1 MKWKIALAAALLLLL
16 SAVPGSA
23 YIYRDG
29 SLSRGQRIYLDI
41 EINSTGNYQSLAYMG
56 ANGTLDADLCIYSPY
71 GNKIFTMS
79 GSAEQKPQMVTFTYS
94 GTYRFE
100 IVGYS
105 GSGSYLLFLGD
116 KNEWEQVANRQ

>member
-1 MKWKIALAAALLLLL
+1 MKLRTAMAAVSLLLL
-16 SAVPGSA
+16 SALSGQA

-29 SLSRGQRIYLDI
+29 SLSRGQRIYIDI
-41 EINSTGNYQSLAYMG
+41 EINSTGNYQSLAFMG

-79 GSAEQKPQMVTFTYS
+79 GSSEPKPQLVTFTYS

-105 GSGSYLLFLGD
+105 GSGSYMLFLGD
-116 KNEWEQVANRQ
+116 KNEWEQVASRQ

>member
-1 MKWKIALAAALLLLL
+1 MKWKITIAAVLLLLL
-16 SAVPGSA
+16 FAVPGRA

-29 SLSRGQRIYLDI
+29 SLSRGQRIYIDI
-41 EINSTGNYQSLAYMG
+41 EINSAGNYQSLVYMG
-56 ANGTLDADLCIYSPY
+56 ANGTLDADLYIYSPY

-79 GSAEQKPQMVTFTYS
+79 GSSTGQPPRVTFTYS

-105 GSGSYLLFLGD
+105 GSGNYLLFLGD
-116 KNEWEQVANRQ
+116 KNEWEQVASRQ